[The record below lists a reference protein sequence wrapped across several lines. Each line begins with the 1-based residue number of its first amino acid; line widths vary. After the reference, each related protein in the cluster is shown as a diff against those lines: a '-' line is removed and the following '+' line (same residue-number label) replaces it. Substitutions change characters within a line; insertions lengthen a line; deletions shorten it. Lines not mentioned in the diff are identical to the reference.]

1 MNAFEVCCHYDISVR
16 MIKSCMVNQLLSLCQ
31 LYSKIALIMA
41 FFLIFGRNRI
51 FFSVHKKGDKQI
63 IDNYRPV
70 FLLLICGKIF
80 KNFLFNSIYEFLDD
94 NNLLS
99 SNQSGLVYH

>member
-80 KNFLFNSIYEFLDD
+80 KNSLFNSIYEFLDD